1 MKRST
6 PHSLRAPVCAL
17 ALASAAIGL
26 ASSGSVLAAA
36 PGSPAPAAPAASTA
50 PVTVAQTT
58 VSAAVSVP
66 AGSVVPVVATAP
78 NSLQSISVQS
88 INGAQ
93 VQLILH
99 MSAPAA
105 APLGFAIDKPAR
117 ISFDLPNT
125 TLALPSR
132 RIDVG
137 TGGVDTILAAEANG
151 RSRLVLDLDQPMA
164 YATRVQGDDIVVTV
178 GGAAGGAAHA
188 QPARADMAHGV
199 VPTAAAINQPRE
211 IRSIDFRRSPT
222 GAAQLVVRL
231 SDPHTPIDLKQQGT
245 QIIVDFA
252 GAALPR
258 RLSRRYDTLDFGTP
272 VTGFQAERV
281 DGNTRIVLDASGAFE
296 QLAYQTDDQ
305 YVVEVNPMKQTA
317 ASGPAEI
324 KKSYNGERLTLN
336 FQNISTR
343 AVLQLLADAS
353 GQNIVVS
360 DSVNGNVTLRL
371 QNVPWDQA
379 LDIVLTTKGLG
390 KRQDGNVIIVAPADE
405 LAAREKADLA
415 SQQDIQQL
423 EPLHSEYLQVNYAK
437 AADIAALLKGKGV
450 SSLLSSRGSV
460 SVDDRT
466 NTLLVSDTSDHIAD
480 IRRLVATLDIPV
492 KQVEIEAR
500 IVVVSNDFERQLG
513 TILGVTGLHNNG
525 NQGLIETTGTASGV
539 DTGVSSAISNLSS
552 NGSIYPVNI
561 PTGSSAVNRYNVDL
575 PVASPAGSIAF
586 GILGSDY
593 LVDLELSA
601 AQTENLA
608 TVVSSPRVITAN
620 QQEAQ
625 IKQGVEIP
633 YQESASSG
641 ATTIAFKDAV
651 LLLKVKPLITPD
663 NRIILDLMVSDDEVG
678 QTVVASG
685 GVNVPAIDTRAV
697 QTQVLLND
705 GETVVLGGILQTNK
719 TNSATKIPFLGDI
732 PVLGNLFKTT
742 DKQDKKDELLIF
754 VTPKILREGAAATG

>member
-6 PHSLRAPVCAL
+6 LQSLRAPAYAL
-17 ALASAAIGL
+17 ALASAAFGL
-26 ASSGSVLAAA
+26 TSGSALAAGNA
-36 PGSPAPAAPAASTA
+36 TMAPAA
-50 PVTVAQTT
+50 PVTVAPTAMPA
-58 VSAAVSVP
+58 VAIAA

-88 INGAQ
+88 VNGSQ

-99 MSAPAA
+99 MSSPAPV
-105 APLGFAIDKPAR
+105 PLGFAIDKPAR

-137 TGGVDTILAAEANG
+137 SGGVDTILAAEANG
-151 RSRLVLDLDQPMA
+151 RSRLVLDLDEPMP
-164 YATRVQGDDIVVTV
+164 YETHVQGDDIVVTV
-178 GGAAGGAAHA
+178 GAAGSSPNGAHSSAGNEL
-188 QPARADMAHGV
+188 ARGV
-199 VPTAAAINQPRE
+199 VKTAATADEPRE

-231 SDPHTPIDLKQQGT
+231 SDPHTPIDLKQQGS
-245 QIIVDFA
+245 QVIVDFA

-258 RLSRRYDTLDFGTP
+258 RLTRRYDTLDFGTP
-272 VTGFQAERV
+272 VTGFEAERV
-281 DGNTRIVLDASGAFE
+281 DGNTRIVLDATGAFD

-305 YVVEVNPMKQTA
+305 YVVEVAPIRPQA
-317 ASGPAEI
+317 AGNTAEI
-324 KKSYNGERLTLN
+324 KKSYTGDRLTLN

-360 DSVNGNVTLRL
+360 DSVSGNVTLRL

-423 EPLHSEYLQVNYAK
+423 EPVRTEYLQVNYAK
-437 AADIAALLKGKGV
+437 AADIAALLKGKGTNSV
-450 SSLLSSRGSV
+450 LSARGSV
-460 SVDDRT
+460 AVDDRT
-466 NTLLVSDTSDHIAD
+466 NTLLIEDTSERIAD
-480 IRRLVATLDIPV
+480 VRRLVATLDIPV

-500 IVVVSNDFERQLG
+500 IVVVSNDYERQLG
-513 TILGVTGLHNNG
+513 VVLGVNTQGSNG
-525 NQGLIETTGTASGV
+525 GNGLIQTTGTTTNLGNSPSTTLAGLSQGNAS
-539 DTGVSSAISNLSS
+539 S
-552 NGSIYPVNI
+552 
-561 PTGSSAVNRYNVDL
+561 YNVNL
-575 PVASPAGSIAF
+575 PVSSPAGQIAF

-608 TVVSSPRVITAN
+608 TVISSPRVITAN

-719 TNSATKIPFLGDI
+719 TKSATKVPVLGDI
-732 PVLGNLFKTT
+732 PVLGALFRTT
-742 DKQDKKDELLIF
+742 DNKDNRDELLIF
-754 VTPKILREGAAATG
+754 ITPKIMREGSVATG